1 MIHYQNGIQGFLNHG
16 GWLNIDFVGSDGWIS
31 ARNEHADFEMW
42 SRHPQTGEPIRR
54 QFPKPK
60 RPKSSQQAARR
71 GSEKPEGWEPTALPR
86 RIRTGAAGNSDW
98 TKRIAS
104 TRRRESRATAGRP
117 NSGDRWTRLRI
128 GSSTSLP
135 ISIEGLKLVSG
146 TYRVRGNR
154 TGISNLIWYPFLL
167 STSLFSYKFHIYL
180 TPSFVLRF

>member
-1 MIHYQNGIQGFLNHG
+1 M
-16 GWLNIDFVGSDGWIS
+16 
-31 ARNEHADFEMW
+31 HADFEMW
-42 SRHPQTGEPIRR
+42 SRHPKTREPIPR
-54 QFPKPK
+54 QFPNPK
-60 RPKSSQQAARR
+60 RPKSSQQAAIEGLAQNLRDGSQSLCPGEFGRESLETAIGLRESHRR
-71 GSEKPEGWEPTALPR
+71 GGEKVELPL
-86 RIRTGAAGNSDW
+86 
-98 TKRIAS
+98 
-104 TRRRESRATAGRP
+104 GRP